1 MKQQL
6 VIVESPAKAKTIEKY
21 LGKDFKVLS
30 SFGHVRDL
38 PKKGL
43 NIDVADN
50 FKPTYAISPDKTKVI
65 KELKSAVANS
75 SEVWLASDEDR
86 EGEAIA
92 WHLATALKLDIK
104 TTKRI
109 VFHEITKTALEKALE
124 HPRTIDINL
133 VNAQQA
139 RRILDRLVGYELS
152 PVLWK
157 KIRTGLSAGRVQSV
171 SVRLIVEREREIK
184 AFESET
190 FYKLAATF
198 KGKNGEVIA
207 NLDKNIDTEQI
218 TKEFLESLKTSD
230 FKVSSI
236 SKKPGKRN
244 SSPPFTTSTLQQ
256 EASRKFGF
264 SPRQTMSV
272 AQRLY
277 EGGHIT
283 YMRTDSTT
291 LSSLALNMA
300 NEYIIKNFGKE
311 YSSQTQYKTK
321 DDSAQEAHEAIRPTD
336 FNTVT
341 ISGEDQQVKLY
352 KLIWERALAS
362 QMAPAQVERTELKI
376 SISNSKNYFMAKG
389 EILIFPG
396 YYKVYGT
403 IKDDTILPPIEE
415 GEVLNLEDCTATE
428 SFSKPPARYSEA
440 TLVRK
445 LEELGIGRPSTYAP
459 TVSTIQTREYVEK
472 VDVEGKPKTLQI
484 YKLKNGAI
492 TEDQEQIIT
501 GADKN
506 KLVPTAVADI
516 TTDFLTK
523 YFAEV
528 LDYKFTA
535 KVEDDFDKIADGK
548 EDWAKMLGKFY
559 SNFHPLVEK
568 SGAAT
573 REEVSKAKHLGKD
586 PKTGQPIIA
595 RFGRY
600 GLMLQRG
607 ETESEDKPD
616 FAPFPKGYELDTI
629 DLPAALKLFGLPRT
643 VGKTIDGDDIIANIG
658 RFGPYIKVKT
668 TFVSIKDVDP
678 FKITLE
684 EALELYNDKLEQ
696 IANKYIAEFK
706 SGIKIANGPYGPY
719 ITDGK
724 KNARIAKDVD
734 PKTLTEKDAIE
745 ILKKAPA
752 KKKFK
757 RNKKK

>member
-1 MKQQL
+1 
-6 VIVESPAKAKTIEKY
+6 
-21 LGKDFKVLS
+21 
-30 SFGHVRDL
+30 
-38 PKKGL
+38 
-43 NIDVADN
+43 
-50 FKPTYAISPDKTKVI
+50 
-65 KELKSAVANS
+65 
-75 SEVWLASDEDR
+75 
-86 EGEAIA
+86 
-92 WHLATALKLDIK
+92 
-104 TTKRI
+104 
-109 VFHEITKTALEKALE
+109 
-124 HPRTIDINL
+124 
-133 VNAQQA
+133 
-139 RRILDRLVGYELS
+139 
-152 PVLWK
+152 
-157 KIRTGLSAGRVQSV
+157 
-171 SVRLIVEREREIK
+171 
-184 AFESET
+184 
-190 FYKLAATF
+190 
-198 KGKNGEVIA
+198 
-207 NLDKNIDTEQI
+207 
-218 TKEFLESLKTSD
+218 
-230 FKVSSI
+230 
-236 SKKPGKRN
+236 
-244 SSPPFTTSTLQQ
+244 
-256 EASRKFGF
+256 
-264 SPRQTMSV
+264 MSV

-528 LDYKFTA
+528 FS
-535 KVEDDFDKIADGK
+535 V
-548 EDWAKMLGKFY
+548 
-559 SNFHPLVEK
+559 
-568 SGAAT
+568 
-573 REEVSKAKHLGKD
+573 
-586 PKTGQPIIA
+586 
-595 RFGRY
+595 
-600 GLMLQRG
+600 
-607 ETESEDKPD
+607 
-616 FAPFPKGYELDTI
+616 
-629 DLPAALKLFGLPRT
+629 
-643 VGKTIDGDDIIANIG
+643 
-658 RFGPYIKVKT
+658 
-668 TFVSIKDVDP
+668 
-678 FKITLE
+678 
-684 EALELYNDKLEQ
+684 
-696 IANKYIAEFK
+696 
-706 SGIKIANGPYGPY
+706 
-719 ITDGK
+719 
-724 KNARIAKDVD
+724 
-734 PKTLTEKDAIE
+734 
-745 ILKKAPA
+745 
-752 KKKFK
+752 
-757 RNKKK
+757 